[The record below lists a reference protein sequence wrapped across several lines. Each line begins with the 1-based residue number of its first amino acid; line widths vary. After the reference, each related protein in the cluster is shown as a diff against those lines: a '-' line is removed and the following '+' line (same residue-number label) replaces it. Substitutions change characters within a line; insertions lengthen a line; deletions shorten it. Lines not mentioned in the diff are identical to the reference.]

1 VFSGMDGAVPRE
13 VGLVEESLM
22 FSQELRVWP
31 YTEKPEPRLATV
43 GPQEGAQRPWW
54 RKVFGG

>member
-1 VFSGMDGAVPRE
+1 MDGAVPRE

-22 FSQELRVWP
+22 FSQELRVWS
-31 YTEKPEPRLATV
+31 YTEKPEPWLATV
-43 GPQEGAQRPWW
+43 GSQEGVQRPWW